1 MKKLLI
7 DPPEVTKSPSDKVTE
22 SPITSASK
30 KAEEILDD
38 YTYPDGKVHTGVD
51 MAIKGAGYTVDSLRK
66 MMLNEDLISEARR
79 AEDER
84 VRILA
89 YNDGW
94 ARGFFHGLAIGIGIF
109 TVGAL
114 YVLWSIMP

>member
-1 MKKLLI
+1 MT
-7 DPPEVTKSPSDKVTE
+7 ESPSDKVTE
-22 SPITSASK
+22 SPMTSASE

-51 MAIKGAGYTVDSLRK
+51 MAIKGADYTVDNLRK
-66 MMLNEDLISEARR
+66 LMSNHEVIAEARR

-94 ARGFFHGLAIGIGIF
+94 AKGFLYGMAVGIGIF
-109 TVGAL
+109 TLAAL
-114 YVLWSIMP
+114 FTLWSIMP

>member
-1 MKKLLI
+1 MIKLRKAGSNR
-7 DPPEVTKSPSDKVTE
+7 VTESQSPSDKVTE
-22 SPITSASK
+22 S
-30 KAEEILDD
+30 
-38 YTYPDGKVHTGVD
+38 HTGVD
-51 MAIKGAGYTVDSLRK
+51 MAIKGAGYTVDNLRK
-66 MMLNEDLISEARR
+66 VMSNENLISEARR
-79 AEDER
+79 SEDER

-94 ARGFFHGLAIGIGIF
+94 TRGFLHGLAIGIGIF